1 MTRQFAA
8 PIRWVAYAAAFLLG
22 SHVFVTYF
30 YSVDLCS
37 GPSMLPTINFEGNWV
52 CISKYY
58 RRGRGI
64 RIGDL
69 VSFKIPVKD
78 AYAIKRVVGLP
89 GDFVLMNTPGKSDAM
104 IQVPEGH
111 CWVAGD
117 NVAFS
122 NDSRHYGPLPMALIH
137 GKAILKF
144 DFDRYIPSGFTK
156 LDRGLKTASIEE
168 YVD

>member
-1 MTRQFAA
+1 
-8 PIRWVAYAAAFLLG
+8 
-22 SHVFVTYF
+22 
-30 YSVDLCS
+30 
-37 GPSMLPTINFEGNWV
+37 MLPTINFERNWV

-69 VSFKIPVKD
+69 VSFAIPVKD

-89 GDFVLMNTPGKSDAM
+89 GDFVLMNTPGKSDVM

-117 NVAFS
+117 NVAYS
-122 NDSRHYGPLPMALIH
+122 SDSRHYGPVPMALIN
-137 GKAILKF
+137 GKVILKF
-144 DFDRYIPSGFTK
+144 DMNRYIPTGFKK
-156 LDRGLKTASIEE
+156 LDRGLKPALNEDD
-168 YVD
+168 VD